1 MSRIEVQIM
10 GQSYVLA
17 SPDGGED
24 MLQAAAAKVDAAM
37 CSIRDAGKIK
47 ARERI
52 AVLACLNMAF
62 EAAQSAASGSTA
74 VAGTQ
79 NATLDPAT
87 SGATPS
93 PAVDAL
99 IHKLDEALTQD
110 GQLL

>member
-17 SPDGGED
+17 SPDGGEEA
-24 MLQAAAAKVDAAM
+24 LVVAANKVDVAM

-62 EAAQSAASGSTA
+62 ESGQPTVGSDGGSAAHAIAEPSLVTPNPALTSLIKK
-74 VAGTQ
+74 
-79 NATLDPAT
+79 LD
-87 SGATPS
+87 
-93 PAVDAL
+93 DAL
-99 IHKLDEALTQD
+99 AQD

>member
-1 MSRIEVQIM
+1 MSRVEVQIM

-17 SPDGGED
+17 SPDGSED
-24 MLQAAAAKVDAAM
+24 AITVAAAKVDAAM

-62 EAAQSAASGSTA
+62 E
-74 VAGTQ
+74 GTQ
-79 NATLDPAT
+79 SPVASASTSDTTAQEQPNPAI
-87 SGATPS
+87 A
-93 PAVDAL
+93 AL
-99 IHKLDEALTQD
+99 IDKLDEALAQD

>member
-1 MSRIEVQIM
+1 MSRVEVQIM

-24 MLQAAAAKVDAAM
+24 AITSAAAKVDAAM

-62 EAAQSAASGSTA
+62 EGVQT
-74 VAGTQ
+74 
-79 NATLDPAT
+79 PAT
-87 SGATPS
+87 NVGSSDTAATEQPS
-93 PAVDAL
+93 PAIAAL
-99 IHKLDEALTQD
+99 IDKLDEALAQD

>member
-1 MSRIEVQIM
+1 MSRVEVQIM

-24 MLQAAAAKVDAAM
+24 AIVTAAAKVDAAM

-62 EAAQSAASGSTA
+62 DAGQAAPAAEGGQGQSLAAEQPSAA
-74 VAGTQ
+74 VA
-79 NATLDPAT
+79 
-87 SGATPS
+87 
-93 PAVDAL
+93 AL
-99 IHKLDEALTQD
+99 IDKLDEALAQD